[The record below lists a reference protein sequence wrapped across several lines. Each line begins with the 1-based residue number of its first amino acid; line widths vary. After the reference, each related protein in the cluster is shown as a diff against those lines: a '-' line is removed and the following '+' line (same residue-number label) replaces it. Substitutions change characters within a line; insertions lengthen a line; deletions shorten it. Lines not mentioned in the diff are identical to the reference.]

1 MFRRGEVGCDRK
13 ATDLLVE
20 GHPLQLA
27 VALKLQFHIPQQLLS
42 SSPVQSLMAL
52 LCSFVLFKGDF
63 YLCLYMSL
71 WVGVFLFVFCLGFHR
86 V

>member
-1 MFRRGEVGCDRK
+1 MGCDRK

-42 SSPVQSLMAL
+42 SSPVQSLFDGSPVL
-52 LCSFVLFKGDF
+52 LCTF
-63 YLCLYMSL
+63 
-71 WVGVFLFVFCLGFHR
+71 
-86 V
+86 